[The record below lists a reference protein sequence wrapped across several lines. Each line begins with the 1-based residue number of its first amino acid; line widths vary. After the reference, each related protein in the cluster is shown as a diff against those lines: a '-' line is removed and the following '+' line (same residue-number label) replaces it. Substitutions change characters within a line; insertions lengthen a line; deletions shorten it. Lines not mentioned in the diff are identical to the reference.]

1 VLVRDTRKAEQSMNE
16 ERLVKLESNAEHLK
30 NDVSDFKTTMEKICT
45 RIEKRID
52 DLSAK
57 IDRGI
62 DDLNAKV
69 DKLNEKVNKGI
80 GDLNSKI
87 DKGVDTLNGKID
99 KLRDDMWKTR
109 IELLL
114 IGAGLLAII
123 ARQFKWL

>member
-57 IDRGI
+57 ID
-62 DDLNAKV
+62 
-69 DKLNEKVNKGI
+69 
-80 GDLNSKI
+80 
-87 DKGVDTLNGKID
+87 KGVDTLNGKID

>member
-1 VLVRDTRKAEQSMNE
+1 MSTSTRTPHKPANGVCDVLAIDTRKAEQNMSE

-30 NDVSDFKTTMEKICT
+30 NDVSDFKITMEKICT

-69 DKLNEKVNKGI
+69 DKLNEKV
-80 GDLNSKI
+80 
-87 DKGVDTLNGKID
+87 D

>member
-1 VLVRDTRKAEQSMNE
+1 VLAKDTRKAEQTMSE

-30 NDVSDFKTTMEKICT
+30 NDVSDFKITMEKICT

-52 DLSAK
+52 DLSARIEK
-57 IDRGI
+57 RI
-62 DDLNAKV
+62 DDLSTNIDKRFDNLNAKI
-69 DKLNEKVNKGI
+69 E
-80 GDLNSKI
+80 
-87 DKGVDTLNGKID
+87 

-123 ARQFKWL
+123 ARQFGWL